1 MVAEPEVRDH
11 QPCAQK
17 TEETI
22 REERNVHVGK
32 LSSKTTRLPEDGRSA
47 LSDRSVRID
56 RIHHLTHR
64 ERRWTGIL
72 RQRPNDPTI
81 GSMTTTPEAV
91 RAAGDDPR
99 YLAVVSRASRW

>member
-22 REERNVHVGK
+22 REERNVRVGK
-32 LSSKTTRLPEDGRSA
+32 LSSKTTHLPEDGGSA

-64 ERRWTGIL
+64 GRRWTDIL
-72 RQRPNDPTI
+72 RQGQTI
-81 GSMTTTPEAV
+81 QQLVSMTTTPEAV
-91 RAAGDDPR
+91 RVAGDDPR
-99 YLAVVSRASRW
+99 YPAVVRRAA